1 MVAYANGMGG
11 GGSCAVT
18 PDDAAAAVQLLP
30 LLLPL
35 CLPLL
40 DEIAGIDDDDVDDK
54 DGAFFIIFS
63 EDLAFG
69 WFVTSDGKSS
79 SVTTPAGFR
88 VNVAARDPSAVQPMV
103 NRLGLLL
110 LLVVSSLFVTVCCKD
125 GNADAVILESS
136 KFPCS
141 E

>member
-40 DEIAGIDDDDVDDK
+40 DEVADIDDE